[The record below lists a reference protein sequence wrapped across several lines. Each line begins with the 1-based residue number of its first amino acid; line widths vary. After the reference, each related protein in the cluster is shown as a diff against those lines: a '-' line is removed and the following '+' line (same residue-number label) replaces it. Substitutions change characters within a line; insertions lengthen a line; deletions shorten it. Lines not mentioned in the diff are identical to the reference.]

1 MIFRPINSYLTLLDA
16 EGLLVS
22 YDVTDVTKTVR
33 HYSFNSKD
41 VTGGTLFV
49 AKGVHFKK
57 EYLDEAF
64 SRGAVA
70 YVAAAPVAGCGEC
83 IIVSDV
89 RRAMAVLA
97 REFWGDPSGELEL
110 FAITG
115 TKGKSTTSFFLKYI
129 LDGDAE
135 RKGGSV
141 CGLST
146 TVDQFD
152 GKTHKYPMNTTPESP
167 DLYRLLHAGTENG
180 LDRFVVECSS
190 QALKYDRVWGLEFAV
205 AAITNVGYDHISPS
219 EQPDFDEY
227 FSSKLSI
234 FDRCRVACVNLDDP
248 HADKTAEYASR
259 CERVVTFGFSSG
271 ADVRATDIECGGAG
285 SRFTVNAFGESERVS
300 LPMAGKFNVSNALCA
315 AAMALSAGVPLSV
328 CAGALSCA
336 KVGGRMECH
345 ESADG
350 KVRVIIDFAHNE
362 LSFRALFNAVERDYP
377 GYAVI
382 TVAGWYGGKAQN
394 RRKEVGLLTAVHSDL
409 TVITEKDSG
418 DEPFSDIASE
428 VGRWIASAGGRYAV
442 FENRR
447 AALEY
452 AFAVDTGER
461 KKLILL
467 CGQGADRWIK
477 RGGEFVPTP
486 SDNDNLETVM
496 EKYDREHPGG
506 KSE

>member
-1 MIFRPINSYLTLLDA
+1 MIFRSINSYLTLLDA

-70 YVAAAPVAGCGEC
+70 YVASAPVAGCGEC

-180 LDRFVVECSS
+180 LDRFVVE
-190 QALKYDRVWGLEFAV
+190 GLVAV
-205 AAITNVGYDHISPS
+205 VPHHMEVLIIGGYVIEEVGGPVVQHGNGIAP
-219 EQPDFDEY
+219 PAVLLLGVDE
-227 FSSKLSI
+227 
-234 FDRCRVACVNLDDP
+234 RVAVGNL
-248 HADKTAEYASR
+248 K
-259 CERVVTFGFSSG
+259 
-271 ADVRATDIECGGAG
+271 
-285 SRFTVNAFGESERVS
+285 
-300 LPMAGKFNVSNALCA
+300 
-315 AAMALSAGVPLSV
+315 
-328 CAGALSCA
+328 
-336 KVGGRMECH
+336 
-345 ESADG
+345 
-350 KVRVIIDFAHNE
+350 
-362 LSFRALFNAVERDYP
+362 
-377 GYAVI
+377 
-382 TVAGWYGGKAQN
+382 
-394 RRKEVGLLTAVHSDL
+394 
-409 TVITEKDSG
+409 
-418 DEPFSDIASE
+418 
-428 VGRWIASAGGRYAV
+428 
-442 FENRR
+442 
-447 AALEY
+447 
-452 AFAVDTGER
+452 
-461 KKLILL
+461 
-467 CGQGADRWIK
+467 
-477 RGGEFVPTP
+477 
-486 SDNDNLETVM
+486 
-496 EKYDREHPGG
+496 
-506 KSE
+506 